1 MLNIISEP
9 SPLIDFD
16 ELVFDNNKVL
26 GDGAYGT
33 VYRGRVSLLNVYY
46 AAIAVTKGPILMFYG
61 SIVAKM
67 SPSRC

>member
-1 MLNIISEP
+1 VISEP

-33 VYRGRVSLLNVYY
+33 VYRGRVSLLVSYDQY
-46 AAIAVTKGPILMFYG
+46 TLTKVPILTIHY
-61 SIVAKM
+61 STVVKM